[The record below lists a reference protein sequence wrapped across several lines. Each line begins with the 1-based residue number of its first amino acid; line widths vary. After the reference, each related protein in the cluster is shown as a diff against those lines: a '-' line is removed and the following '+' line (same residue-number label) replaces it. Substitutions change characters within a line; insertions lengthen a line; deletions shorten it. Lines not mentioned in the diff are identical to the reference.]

1 MRYRVSARLLSPL
14 AISTTQAGGNFLQT
28 LPYIP
33 GSVWRGALAAR
44 AIRERGLK
52 QPETDTWFRETFLEG
67 KFRFGDLR
75 VRGGEVWPLSGRQCR
90 QYGTLH
96 GDVDFLIGAARQ
108 QSLIEECPA
117 CEAKLEHPRQF
128 MVRHGQDWKGVEPRT
143 RITGHSAIDPWT
155 MRAADGQ
162 LFQTVIVER
171 GEIFS
176 GTLWVDEAVVR
187 GDHKP
192 AEEFQTS
199 RLTLGR
205 GSTRGQGIAELHL
218 NPAEIGSEVEAKKSL
233 RNRLH
238 ALNDVWGK
246 ADEVVF
252 SVTLGSPCIVLDR
265 WLLSRA
271 YPSPD
276 DLAEACGGPAGTLDG
291 YRLVSQYS
299 QWTRTAGW
307 NAQAGLPKSSEPAI
321 AAGSSFLFSKRI
333 DPGHRDQELN
343 RLAELF
349 AAVDRGIGERWDEGF
364 GEAVFCHEYHFNR
377 QKGAVRS

>member
-1 MRYRVSARLLSPL
+1 MRYRVSVRLLSPL
-14 AISTTQAGGNFLQT
+14 AISATQASGNFLET

-33 GSVWRGALAAR
+33 GTVWRGALAAR
-44 AIRERGLK
+44 AIRERSLA
-52 QPETDTWFRETFLEG
+52 QPETDPWFRETFLEG

-75 VRGGEVWPLSGRQCR
+75 IRGGEVWPLSGRQCR
-90 QYGTLH
+90 QYGTSH
-96 GDVDFLIGAARQ
+96 GDVDFLIGAGRQ

-117 CEAKLEHPRQF
+117 CEAKLERPRHF
-128 MVRHGQDWKGVEPRT
+128 MVRQGREWKGVEPRT
-143 RITGHSAIDPWT
+143 RMTGHSAIDPWT

-176 GTLWVDEAVVR
+176 GTLWVDDEVAA
-187 GDHKP
+187 GDCKSL
-192 AEEFQTS
+192 EEFQTR

-218 NPAEIGSEVEAKKSL
+218 SPAEIGSETEAKESL
-233 RNRLH
+233 RSRLL
-238 ALNDVWGK
+238 ALNDAWDR

-252 SVTLGSPCIVLDR
+252 SLTLGSPCIVLDR
-265 WLLSRA
+265 WLLSRS
-271 YPSPD
+271 YPSTA
-276 DLAEACGGPAGTLDG
+276 DLAEACGAPEGTLDG

-307 NAQAGLPKSSEPAI
+307 NAQAGLPKSSESAI
-321 AAGSSFLFSKRI
+321 AAGSSFLFSRRI
-333 DPGHRDQELN
+333 EPGERDQELN
-343 RLAELF
+343 RVAELF
-349 AAVDRGIGERWDEGF
+349 AAFDRGVGERWEEGF
-364 GEAVFCHEYHFNR
+364 GEAVFCHEYHFTR